1 MDDRYTY
8 SMIVRLT
15 KNVEFFVENVAEHCG
30 KMISV
35 KDHNHQATALFH
47 IVPTKMTV
55 HYMCFMH

>member
-1 MDDRYTY
+1 
-8 SMIVRLT
+8 MIVRLT